1 MGTNDELPALKAQL
15 VEIEKQMKNIS
26 STLPKPELKLEEND
40 RKSRDEDLTRLEGRI
55 QDLESN
61 LIQMESNHQMLIDLA
76 ETVNVADLKSMIST
90 TTSQN
95 DLIERANDFLNENN
109 ATMEEIEFEMNEM
122 KKLLKEII
130 GLNFKIHKNR
140 SLKKRS
146 TMKFQKRREK

>member
-15 VEIEKQMKNIS
+15 GEIEKQMKNIS

-61 LIQMESNHQMLIDLA
+61 LIQMERNHQMLIDLA

-122 KKLLKEII
+122 KKLLNEII
-130 GLNFKIHKNR
+130 GLNFNIHKN
-140 SLKKRS
+140 
-146 TMKFQKRREK
+146 

>member
-109 ATMEEIEFEMNEM
+109 ATMEEIESEMNEM

>member
-26 STLPKPELKLEEND
+26 STLPKPELKSEETD

-109 ATMEEIEFEMNEM
+109 ATMEEIEFEMYEM
-122 KKLLKEII
+122 KKLLNEII
-130 GLNFKIHKNR
+130 GLNFKIHKN
-140 SLKKRS
+140 LIIKKEVHYGIP
-146 TMKFQKRREK
+146 K

>member
-109 ATMEEIEFEMNEM
+109 ATMEEIEFEMDEM

-130 GLNFKIHKNR
+130 GLNFKIHKN
-140 SLKKRS
+140 
-146 TMKFQKRREK
+146 

>member
-15 VEIEKQMKNIS
+15 VEIEKQMRNIS
-26 STLPKPELKLEEND
+26 SALPEPELKSGEND

-95 DLIERANDFLNENN
+95 DLIERANNFLNMNN

-122 KKLLKEII
+122 KKLLNEII
-130 GLNFKIHKNR
+130 GLNFKIHKN
-140 SLKKRS
+140 LIIKKEVHYGIP
-146 TMKFQKRREK
+146 K

>member
-26 STLPKPELKLEEND
+26 STLPKPELKSEEND

-122 KKLLKEII
+122 KKLLNEII
-130 GLNFKIHKNR
+130 GLNFKIHKN
-140 SLKKRS
+140 
-146 TMKFQKRREK
+146 

>member
-15 VEIEKQMKNIS
+15 VKIEKQMKNIS
-26 STLPKPELKLEEND
+26 STLPKPELKSEEND

-122 KKLLKEII
+122 KKLLNEII
-130 GLNFKIHKNR
+130 GLNFNIHKN
-140 SLKKRS
+140 
-146 TMKFQKRREK
+146 